1 MFILAIPTASSY
13 NCFNNLLQMYTFM
26 TIPPLPRK
34 ELVKAQVDELGRRL
48 GDIPASVRGDVNSNQ
63 VPWICTNDVGF
74 SDIIPGIRAQLS
86 EQKTTG
92 KPRVALL
99 SGVGSIASIA
109 SLPNDID
116 AFVSVDITDAIFS
129 PIQRQVDAI
138 LASNTI
144 AEYHEHYNQSELFTQ
159 LQSVGRDPQPYWEI
173 EKNSFGQEHFLASAE
188 NFLATKKALTDKP
201 LYFVHGNFNHKPLVD
216 ALGGALHG
224 CDIPY
229 ASFTDLADWS
239 PSFLDLLPA
248 LPLNSDTVVVW
259 SQNKGQP
266 EGLTVPTPVARY
278 SLGVESYIA
287 DAKAV
292 AIETSYQVKFIG
304 EHK

>member
-1 MFILAIPTASSY
+1 
-13 NCFNNLLQMYTFM
+13 M
-26 TIPPLPRK
+26 TKSPLSRK
-34 ELVKAQVDELGRRL
+34 ELVKTQIGELGRRL
-48 GDIPASVRGDVNSNQ
+48 ASIPNGVRGEVNSNQ

-74 SDIIPGIRAQLS
+74 SEIIPGIRADLS
-86 EQKTTG
+86 KQKTTD

-144 AEYHEHYNQSELFTQ
+144 EEYHKHYNQPELFAQ
-159 LQSVGRDPQPYWEI
+159 LQAAGIDPQPYWEI
-173 EKNSFGQEHFLASAE
+173 EKNSFGKEHFLASID
-188 NFLATKKALTDKP
+188 NFLATKQALTDKP
-201 LYFVHGNFNHKPLVD
+201 LYFVHGNFNHKPFVD
-216 ALGGALHG
+216 ALGNALQG

-248 LPLNSDTVVVW
+248 VPLNNETVVVW

-266 EGLTVPTPVARY
+266 EGLTVPTPLARY
-278 SLGVESYIA
+278 SLGVKSYIA
-287 DAKAV
+287 DAKA
-292 AIETSYQVKFIG
+292 ATIETSYQVQFIG
-304 EHK
+304 DHK